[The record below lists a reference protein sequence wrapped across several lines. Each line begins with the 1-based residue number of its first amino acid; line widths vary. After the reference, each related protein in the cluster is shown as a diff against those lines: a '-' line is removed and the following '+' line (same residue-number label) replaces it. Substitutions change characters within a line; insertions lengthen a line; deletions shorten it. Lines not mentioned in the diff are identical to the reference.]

1 MNKLEAN
8 ISLIIITFF
17 AAIQY
22 AFLSGVPDTVSHFSF
37 LCITNLIG
45 LAITLALFF
54 SELFRVDKKQIV
66 QSLTMSCLLFGF
78 NIFLLLGTSGV
89 GATVSACVLSAY
101 FIFIPLFAF
110 LLYRQNRCLT
120 AWSELPWYCWACFL
134 CLELTS
140 QDSLT

>member
-54 SELFRVDKKQIV
+54 SELFRVDKKQV
-66 QSLTMSCLLFGF
+66 FQSLTMSCLLFGF

-110 LLYRQNRCLT
+110 LLYRQKPVLMQIKR
-120 AWSELPWYCWACFL
+120 A
-134 CLELTS
+134 
-140 QDSLT
+140 